1 MTFNFLHF
9 TIQEFLAAHYVASLS
24 PSYELKILKEK
35 FWDDIYFNMF
45 TIYVALTKGQRPSF
59 KQFLKP
65 SLSERFKCFL
75 LGEKITISN
84 RFLDDCLKCL
94 RLFRCFFE
102 AGDKD
107 ICTSIENAAIF
118 HSKEIDLRYTT
129 LSPSDVECIS
139 IFLAYSSYKEWKE
152 LNLTSC
158 FIQDHGIQILHRA
171 LISYDVTIAKLGL
184 SWNGLTNLSSSTI
197 GDLTINCKI
206 KVLRIN
212 GNESV
217 CEDDSLFS
225 ILSDPSSM
233 IEELYMA
240 STNLSC
246 SATIKLFTAVGESK
260 KLRILGFTN
269 NDIKNEA
276 CDAII
281 VAMKKNTSLVE
292 LWMNATPISGD
303 QAQLIIQALQENNIL
318 QWLQLPYYNKGVRER
333 ISSSAAEVNQMRK
346 SRDCQV
352 KLEIRCGNY
361 YVTD

>member
-1 MTFNFLHF
+1 MIF
-9 TIQEFLAAHYVASLS
+9 T
-24 PSYELKILKEK
+24 
-35 FWDDIYFNMF
+35 YFNMF

-65 SLSERFKCFL
+65 SLSERFRCFL
-75 LGEKITISN
+75 LGEKFTISN

-107 ICTSIENAAIF
+107 IYTSIENAAIF
-118 HSKEIDLRYTT
+118 QSKEIDLRYTT

-139 IFLAYSSYKEWKE
+139 IFLAYSSHKEWKE

-158 FIQDHGIQILHRA
+158 FIQDHGIQILHRG
-171 LISYDVTIAKLGL
+171 LISCDVTITRLGL
-184 SWNGLTNLSSSTI
+184 SWNGFTNLSSSTI
-197 GDLTINCKI
+197 GDLTVNCKI

-212 GNESV
+212 GNKSV

-246 SATIKLFTAVGESK
+246 SATVKLFTAVGKSK

-269 NDIKNEA
+269 NDIKGEA

-292 LWMNATPISGD
+292 LWMNATPTSGD

-346 SRDCQV
+346 SYDCQV